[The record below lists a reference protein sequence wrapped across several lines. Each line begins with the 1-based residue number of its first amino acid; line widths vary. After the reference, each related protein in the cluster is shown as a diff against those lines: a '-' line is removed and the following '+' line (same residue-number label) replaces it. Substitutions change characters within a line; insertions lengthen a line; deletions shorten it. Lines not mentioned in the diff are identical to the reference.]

1 MSSLESTDAATGAP
15 SLHPYRDQLLGL
27 AESVLDAGLSQGR
40 PPDPDPAAYP
50 EPLREERATFVTLRS
65 GGQLRGCIGSVE
77 ARRPLVADVSRNAY
91 AAAFEDPRFPPL
103 TREERTAVDIKLEI
117 LTPMEPISFE
127 TEEELL
133 ARLEPGRD
141 GLLLEAGAR
150 RGTFLP
156 TVWESL
162 PDPESFWTHLKRK
175 AGLTGDFFSPE
186 MVVWRYRTEVLP

>member
-15 SLHPYRDQLLGL
+15 SLHPYRDQLLDL